1 MPVITEVK
9 EAARDVPLAVFS
21 AITHSKGPGA
31 AAILETL
38 AAALNTVDPDTAAIF
53 AEFTEVGLGNTRA
66 RQIWR
71 ELMTTLSYFFQSEAA
86 QQVREEGREEGLE
99 EGREE
104 GRAEAQ
110 AAAVLMVLERRGL
123 AVSPATRAR
132 ITACTDLATLTD
144 WLDRAWSADA
154 AAELFIHP

>member
-1 MPVITEVK
+1 M
-9 EAARDVPLAVFS
+9 
-21 AITHSKGPGA
+21 
-31 AAILETL
+31 
-38 AAALNTVDPDTAAIF
+38 IF

-86 QQVREEGREEGLE
+86 QQVREEGREEGLQ
-99 EGREE
+99 E

-110 AAAVLMVLERRGL
+110 AGAVLMVLERRGL

-144 WLDRAWSADA
+144 WLDRAWSVGA
-154 AAELFIHP
+154 AAELFLHP

>member
-1 MPVITEVK
+1 M
-9 EAARDVPLAVFS
+9 
-21 AITHSKGPGA
+21 
-31 AAILETL
+31 
-38 AAALNTVDPDTAAIF
+38 IF

-86 QQVREEGREEGLE
+86 QQVREEGLE

-110 AAAVLMVLERRGL
+110 AGAVLMVLERRGP

-144 WLDRAWSADA
+144 WLDRAWSVGAAD
-154 AAELFIHP
+154 ELFLHP